1 MVVYH
6 AMEGARD
13 YVTLFILLGI
23 SGRFAQTMSVRPTT
37 GKEEIGLFFPWLF
50 LPRNTTNAE
59 RK

>member
-50 LPRNTTNAE
+50 
-59 RK
+59 